1 MSGIEV
7 TKEPKQGQDHAC
19 KSCME
24 TVVQTFT
31 HMQEHIAQLKQEKLK
46 LQLDLEKSKKEQK
59 QKEQTLKQKIKALEQ
74 TLAEL
79 ENK

>member
-1 MSGIEV
+1 
-7 TKEPKQGQDHAC
+7 
-19 KSCME
+19 ME

-46 LQLDLEKSKKEQK
+46 LQLELEKSKKQQK
-59 QKEQTLKQKIKALEQ
+59 QKEQTLKKIKALEQ

-79 ENK
+79 ESK